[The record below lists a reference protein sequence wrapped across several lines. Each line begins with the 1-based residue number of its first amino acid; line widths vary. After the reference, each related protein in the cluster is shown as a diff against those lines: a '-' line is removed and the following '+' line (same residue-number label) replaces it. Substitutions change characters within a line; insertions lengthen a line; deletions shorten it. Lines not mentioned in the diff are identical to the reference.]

1 MRRLVLILALAVT
14 TAAFA
19 HPHGGKYG
27 NFTASG
33 ESCTADNFTWDGN
46 DQAYVEKQVINGG
59 SMRSF
64 KASVDHAPV
73 SVIGGNRAGYVIEAC
88 KVARRPQ
95 DLGAIRVSVDGG
107 ELRATGPEGE
117 RWFVQYRILV
127 PNNANVDIVTDNGP
141 LAFRDVAGTVVARA
155 SNGPLSLKNLSG
167 NVTATTTNG
176 PISIDGG
183 SGNMKVRAQNGP
195 LSVDLDGNSWT
206 GGTLDASTKNG
217 PLSVQI
223 PRGYNSGVTIES
235 NGGGPLQCRAE
246 GCERFYAKR
255 ADDDGYGR
263 RSHNRP
269 RRIELGSGAEA
280 VKLSTVNGPITVS
293 DE

>member
-1 MRRLVLILALAVT
+1 MRRIGLILALVVT

-19 HPHGGKYG
+19 HPHKGHQG

-33 ESCTADNFTWDGN
+33 DNCTASNFRFDGD

-88 KVARRPQ
+88 KVARRPE
-95 DLGAIRVSVDGG
+95 DLSAIRVSIDGG
-107 ELRATGPEGE
+107 ELRATGPEGK

-127 PNNANVDIVTDNGP
+127 PNGANVDIATDNGP
-141 LAFRDVAGTVVARA
+141 LAFRDVDGTVVARA

-167 NVTATTTNG
+167 TVNATTTNG
-176 PISIDGG
+176 PISISGG
-183 SGNMKVRAQNGP
+183 SGNHTVRAQNGP
-195 LSVDLDGNSWT
+195 LSVNLEGNSWL

-217 PLSVQI
+217 PLSVDI

-235 NGGGPLQCRAE
+235 NGRGPLQCRAE

-255 ADDDGYGR
+255 DDDGSRHGW
-263 RSHNRP
+263 NDRP
-269 RRIELGSGAEA
+269 RRIELGHGTEA
-280 VKLSTVNGPITVS
+280 VKLSTVNGPITVR